1 MKLGRKGNGNEVK
14 IIDKMVDE
22 EGKILYKIG
31 TEGSDSKWKGLRELT
46 QHIGQIQ
53 EYEKSEGR
61 LPHFRKEPI
70 VRQESRNQLPSR
82 DTKTA
87 ALFKKRE
94 RKQVYKRV
102 GRVKFKQIKH
112 KPQYSLS
119 DDE

>member
-1 MKLGRKGNGNEVK
+1 MYASEYNRYIMKLGRKGNGNEVK

-61 LPHFRKEPI
+61 LPHFRK
-70 VRQESRNQLPSR
+70 
-82 DTKTA
+82 
-87 ALFKKRE
+87 
-94 RKQVYKRV
+94 
-102 GRVKFKQIKH
+102 
-112 KPQYSLS
+112 
-119 DDE
+119 